1 MKRLVKESILRLH
14 PYQNGSH
21 SEELILNHKKVL
33 KLDSNEATNQPSPS
47 VTAALLQYIQNGPIN
62 WYPDVESK
70 SLCRALSAYVDLPAD
85 HILSFNGSDH
95 ALETIARTFIN
106 PGDEV
111 ILFTP
116 TYDHFRVYVE
126 SCDGRIVNVPED
138 SDQTLAQKIAGHA
151 NPRTKIIYIVNP
163 NNPTGRLLSKK
174 EIADAVALFPQI
186 LFIVD
191 EAYYEFCELTA
202 RDLIPTHGNLVVTR
216 SFSKAFGLAGLRCG
230 YMLAQPQICEHVAK
244 IRVGKN
250 INALAQVAATA
261 ALEDLDHMKR
271 YVEEVQLT
279 KEWLISHLHDKG
291 LTVKNTPLNFIL
303 LKTARPQKVAEYLKE
318 HNIYVRD
325 RSNLPGL
332 EGCLRVTIGDQFL
345 MKRFWRVF
353 SEIPDAYLYDAAR
366 TAPAGK
372 AQELLKEY

>member
-70 SLCRALSAYVDLPAD
+70 SLCRALSDYVNLPTD

-95 ALETIARTFIN
+95 ALETIARTFISS
-106 PGDEV
+106 GDEV

-126 SCDGRIVNVPED
+126 SCDGRIINVAED
-138 SDQTLAQKIAGHA
+138 SDQTLAQKISGQV
-151 NPRTKIIYIVNP
+151 NSRTKIIYVVNP
-163 NNPTGRLLSKK
+163 NNPTGRLISKK
-174 EIADAVALFPQI
+174 EIAEAAGLFPET
-186 LFIVD
+186 LFIID

-202 RDLIPTHGNLVVTR
+202 KDLIPTHGNLVVTR

-279 KEWLISHLHDKG
+279 KEWLISHLGDMG

-303 LKTARPQKVAEYLKE
+303 LKTARPKKVTEYLKE

-353 SEIPDAYLYDAAR
+353 LEIPESYLFS
-366 TAPAGK
+366 TAGIASSDK
-372 AQELLKEY
+372 TKELLKEH